1 VGRGNI
7 MPITSLTDPAMT
19 LPLKGEGV
27 DKAVE
32 WACSCRTLEAA
43 LAAIAIWEMERALKQ
58 IKQFE
63 ESRLST
69 AAHGGSHDTC
79 FRHCFELVIKKWNEI
94 KKMKSM
100 KKYVI
105 ISEVDTN
112 VGDYESQETTIS
124 EEQLDNITPIIEAIK
139 KNGPKLR
146 FETGDCGSSGVEI
159 YGEMEH
165 YKYFVDYIL
174 PWPAHG
180 FHTIYSIKYYPIE
193 LRPKATTLL

>member
-1 VGRGNI
+1 
-7 MPITSLTDPAMT
+7 MSITSLTDPAMT

-32 WACSCRTLEAA
+32 WACSCRTLEGA

-58 IKQFE
+58 IKEFE
-63 ESRLST
+63 ETGLST
-69 AAHGGSHDTC
+69 ASHAGSHDTC
-79 FRHCFELVIKKWNEI
+79 FRHCFELVIKKWKE
-94 KKMKSM
+94 KSM

-112 VGDYESQETTIS
+112 DGDYESKETTIS
-124 EEQLDNITPIIEAIK
+124 EEQLENIKPIIEAIK
-139 KNGPKLR
+139 RNGPKSR

-165 YKYFVDYIL
+165 YKYFVDNIL

-180 FHTIYSIKYYPIE
+180 FYTIYSIKYYPIE